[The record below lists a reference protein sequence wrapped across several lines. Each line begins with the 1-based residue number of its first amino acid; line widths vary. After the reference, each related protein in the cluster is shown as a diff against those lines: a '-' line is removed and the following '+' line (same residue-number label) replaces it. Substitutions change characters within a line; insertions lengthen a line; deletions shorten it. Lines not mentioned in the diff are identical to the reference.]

1 MKKRVQVWMMALLM
15 LLSTVAFSFSNAESF
30 KADET
35 GLTVKLHYQRND
47 DNYTDWDVWAW
58 PEGGNG
64 AAYAFTETG
73 DKGAIATISVPAGTT
88 KLGFIVR
95 QGGDSWAGK
104 DWDTDRFADLSAYT
118 SGVVNI
124 YVTTGVEA
132 FEVKAEEAAP
142 DNSGAGDANTNTDT
156 NTETKE
162 EPKDLTVQ
170 LYYLREDGNY
180 DGWNIW
186 GWYEGEGGKAFEFAE
201 TTDKG
206 AVATLTIKA
215 GTPALNFIVRQSAD
229 GNDWAAKDWDG
240 DRAVNLASYTSGTVK
255 VYLTSGVEAF
265 EVKHE
270 PAAAPIP
277 DTGDSTMVG
286 LYIVVLVA
294 GAAVVMS
301 GVANKRRCR

>member
-15 LLSTVAFSFSNAESF
+15 LLSTVAFSLSNAESF

-186 GWYEGEGGKAFEFAE
+186 GWYEGEGPTMQPASVHWAKSVRARNWL
-201 TTDKG
+201 
-206 AVATLTIKA
+206 TLIPPLLPVRWNSSSVMQSRHGIA
-215 GTPALNFIVRQSAD
+215 RLYSLPALIMTAMPMMPWSIYCWSWKINGVS
-229 GNDWAAKDWDG
+229 
-240 DRAVNLASYTSGTVK
+240 
-255 VYLTSGVEAF
+255 VY
-265 EVKHE
+265 
-270 PAAAPIP
+270 
-277 DTGDSTMVG
+277 
-286 LYIVVLVA
+286 
-294 GAAVVMS
+294 
-301 GVANKRRCR
+301 